1 MWVKDE
7 VHAWLHGTVISRDT
21 KTVSVRTEK
30 GELATFSVADI
41 ASNLDLAGN
50 HIELQ
55 IDNL

>member
-1 MWVKDE
+1 MKDE